1 MGRKETGVSEQAERG
16 VAGWLARSGVLAVAA
31 LVPAAGVELA
41 LWSGGEVSV
50 PGGFLALAILG
61 AAATL
66 AGLVQAPL
74 LAGAARAA
82 RAVPPAG
89 LAGLAVTLGVAVP
102 VVALIGTAWANALG
116 RVTVPSVRSW
126 LLAAGLVLVA
136 GVATKVAWGAR
147 AVVQRLWPE
156 PTWTRGRAWG
166 LVAALDAAVLVFVV
180 ALGAAFRE
188 SLPSAMWLVTAAAF
202 AVAEALLIALAGAV
216 GRRLRAP
223 RHARASVAAWTV
235 LPLVCLAA
243 IHAGASLFPEAARE
257 VRGGR
262 GLSSRV
268 LWHLQRWTDTDGDG
282 FSGWFGGGDCEDSDP
297 SVHPQALDVPGNGL
311 DEDCD
316 GEDATESAEG
326 AFEVPSP
333 FALAPQSGQR
343 FNLVMICMDAVRADH
358 VSFAGYSRK
367 TTPNLD
373 RFAARSWYF
382 EDAIAPSATTRETI
396 PALFTGRY
404 PSGIPWDR
412 SGMIWQVGPEQRLLT
427 EVLKAA
433 GYRTIAIVDEWLDRF
448 LTSFKRGFDH
458 FEVPYGSGQWMKFG
472 QVAAPYITYAAIR
485 EVEKIP
491 PSQPF
496 FLYAQF
502 EAAHHPYVL
511 HEGFPQFGNR
521 EMDRY
526 DGEIAYVDHY
536 VGILLDYLEHTKR
549 LDRTVVV
556 VFADHGEEFG
566 EHGARQHSHALHAES
581 VHVPLL
587 VRVPGSRAARL
598 RERVSHV
605 DVVPTVLDVL
615 GLRPEG
621 MTFQGFSLLHHVQPG
636 AGAPKGRDIVSELMV
651 IDQGSPRF
659 RKAIYSGDYK
669 LLWDMSDDTTLL
681 YDVRRDPTETRPL
694 DDEGIRTAL
703 LARLRAFVARGTH
716 RPMD

>member
-1 MGRKETGVSEQAERG
+1 MSEQAERG
-16 VAGWLARSGVLAVAA
+16 VAGWLARSGVLAMAA
-31 LVPAAGVELA
+31 LVPAAVVEVA
-41 LWSGGEVSV
+41 LWCGGDVAV
-50 PGGFLALAILG
+50 PGGFLAVVTLG
-61 AAATL
+61 AVASLT
-66 AGLVQAPL
+66 GLVQAPI
-74 LAGAARAA
+74 LAGAVRVAC
-82 RAVPPAG
+82 AVPPAG
-89 LAGLAVTLGVAVP
+89 LAGLAVALGVAVP
-102 VVALIGTAWANALG
+102 VVALVGTAWSNALG

-126 LLAAGLVLVA
+126 LIAAGLVLVA
-136 GVATKVAWGAR
+136 GVAIKAAWGAR
-147 AVVQRLWPE
+147 AVVQRLWPA
-156 PTWTRGRAWG
+156 PTWTRRRAWG
-166 LVAALDAAVLVFVV
+166 LVAALDAAVLAFVV

-216 GRRLRAP
+216 GRRPRAP
-223 RHARASVAAWTV
+223 RHVRASVVAWSA
-235 LPLVCLAA
+235 LPLLCLAA
-243 IHAGASLFPEAARE
+243 VHAGASLSPEAARE

-268 LWHLQRWTDTDGDG
+268 LWHLQQWTDGDADG
-282 FSGWFGGGDCEDSDP
+282 FSGWFGGGDCDDSDP
-297 SVHPQALDVPGNGL
+297 SVHPQALDTPGNGL

-316 GEDATESAEG
+316 GEDATEAAEG
-326 AFEVPSP
+326 VNDVLSP
-333 FALAPQSGQR
+333 FTLAPESGQR

-367 TTPNLD
+367 TTPHLD
-373 RFAARSWYF
+373 RFATGSWYF

-404 PSGIPWDR
+404 PSGIAWDR
-412 SGMIWQVGPEQRLLT
+412 FGTIWQIGAEQRLLT

-448 LTSFKRGFDH
+448 LPSFKRGFDF

-485 EVEKIP
+485 EIERTP

-502 EAAHHPYVL
+502 EAAHHPYVA
-511 HEGFPQFGNR
+511 HEGFPQFGTR
-521 EMDRY
+521 EIDRY

-587 VRVPGSRAARL
+587 VRVPGYRAARV

-615 GLRPEG
+615 GLRPG
-621 MTFQGFSLLHHVQPG
+621 DMAFHGYSLLHHVQPG

-651 IDQGSPRF
+651 IDQGPPRF
-659 RKAIYSGDYK
+659 RKAIYSGDHK
-669 LLWDMSDDTTLL
+669 LLWDMADDTTLL

-694 DDEGIRTAL
+694 DDEGVRTGL
-703 LARLRAFVARGTH
+703 FARLRAFVARGTH